1 MRTTKYYYSRPA
13 YVKYLKTL
21 VDGQG
26 NVLYISD
33 KEVATKG
40 KRVPRICVASVYDR
54 DTNTMFFGASICSPK
69 DQFKKS
75 VGRELAYRRAL
86 KIPVKVTRLKAGASV
101 RNVSVR
107 YANEIIENLIKEY
120 V

>member
-1 MRTTKYYYSRPA
+1 MNKLNFKMRTTKYYYSRPA

-54 DTNTMFFGASICSPK
+54 DMNTTFLEHLFVHRKINLKNQLVENSHIG
-69 DQFKKS
+69 
-75 VGRELAYRRAL
+75 ELLRCQ
-86 KIPVKVTRLKAGASV
+86 
-101 RNVSVR
+101 
-107 YANEIIENLIKEY
+107 
-120 V
+120 